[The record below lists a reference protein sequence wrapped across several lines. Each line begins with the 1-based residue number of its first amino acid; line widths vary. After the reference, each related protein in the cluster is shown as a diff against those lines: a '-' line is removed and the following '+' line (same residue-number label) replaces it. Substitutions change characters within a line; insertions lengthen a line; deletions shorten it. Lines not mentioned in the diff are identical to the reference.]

1 MCTDFGPDRLWFARL
16 IPERVKKSQYNRLSV
31 YNNNNSDDM
40 VEQHLDYVQ
49 RTWLD
54 STVWPPSAWS
64 AFKQPART
72 NNDVNGWH
80 ARLNSRD
87 NHGRLNMYQLL
98 YLLHEEVVLVNIGV
112 RLLSDAGT
120 SRLQRKK
127 YTCLHSRLSTMWDE
141 YDAGRRL
148 LTACSRAVKHM

>member
-1 MCTDFGPDRLWFARL
+1 VA
-16 IPERVKKSQYNRLSV
+16 
-31 YNNNNSDDM
+31 
-40 VEQHLDYVQ
+40 QHLDYVQ

-72 NNDVNGWH
+72 NNDVEGWH
-80 ARLNSRD
+80 ARLNSRA

-98 YLLHEEVVLVNIGV
+98 YLLHEEAVLVNIGV
-112 RLLSDAGT
+112 HLLSNAGT

-127 YTCLHSRLSTMWDE
+127 YTRLHSRLSNE
-141 YDAGRRL
+141 YDAGRRSASCL